1 MAIVF
6 YGRFCYNERAKTA
19 KCEKIAETVF
29 EMAVNNVEELNLEAY
44 FGKNTFTRQE
54 LLQYAVRENSEF
66 RETRLRYLLGSLMES
81 EQIAR
86 VARNR
91 YVLTGVSNHK
101 HEYLN
106 LYSDASCRIIE
117 IMLGKYPLLDFRIW
131 ELRWLNEFF
140 NHQAARNIIFLETEK
155 EGCEYIFSALKE
167 GGVSGVMLKPT
178 VQDMFLYGQD
188 NTIVIDKLIGEAPR
202 GKPCRYNV
210 PLEKLIVDLFANK
223 LLRSMISQGDYA
235 AAITDMFAKYRVDQ
249 SKLFR
254 YARRRGKE
262 EIIRSFILGKT
273 EIKLL

>member
-1 MAIVF
+1 MVL
-6 YGRFCYNERAKTA
+6 
-19 KCEKIAETVF
+19 
-29 EMAVNNVEELNLEAY
+29 EMVVNNVEELNLEAY

-66 RETRLRYLLGSLMES
+66 QETQLRYLLGSLMES
-81 EQIAR
+81 EQVAR

-91 YVLTGVSNHK
+91 YVLTGANEHK
-101 HEYLN
+101 HEYLSF
-106 LYSDASCRIIE
+106 YSDASCRIIE
-117 IMLGKYPLLDFRIW
+117 IMQGKYPLLDFRIW

-140 NHQAARNIIFLETEK
+140 NHQAARNVIFLETEK

-167 GGVSGVMLKPT
+167 DEVSGVMLRPT

-202 GKPCRYNV
+202 GKSCRYNV

-235 AAITDMFAKYRVDQ
+235 AAITEMFAKYRVDQ

-262 EIIRSFILGKT
+262 KTIRSFILEKT
-273 EIKLL
+273 KIRLL